1 METWTADQDTILHIQ
16 NGTENRK
23 KNLGSYINNGA
34 ANLDIRL
41 KVLITGRET
50 WTK

>member
-1 METWTADQDTILHIQ
+1 MHMQKIIIFKLNTQLKMD
-16 NGTENRK
+16 NGNGNKLRQ
-23 KNLGSYINNGA
+23 LNNGA
-34 ANLDIRL
+34 ANLDITL